1 MPRPAF
7 PVRDPAGPK
16 RSERVR
22 RFPKPTATG
31 TARPPNSTC
40 LCLTTGPGAVRR
52 LLQDL
57 SGHLREAGCP
67 AILIEDA
74 TIVLA
79 EILNNVE
86 EHAYAGRAG
95 QPVAIKIWLAEDGA
109 SYIVEDEGIPL
120 SGGCLPASVM
130 PAADPDLPGSLPEG
144 GFGLPL
150 VRRLARDL
158 RYERREGRNRLRFR
172 VPMRD

>member
-1 MPRPAF
+1 M
-7 PVRDPAGPK
+7 
-16 RSERVR
+16 
-22 RFPKPTATG
+22 
-31 TARPPNSTC
+31 
-40 LCLTTGPGAVRR
+40 
-52 LLQDL
+52 
-57 SGHLREAGCP
+57 
-67 AILIEDA
+67 
-74 TIVLA
+74 LA

-95 QPVAIKIWLAEDGA
+95 QPVAIEVRLAEDGA
-109 SYIVEDEGIPL
+109 SYIVEDRGVPL
-120 SGGCLPASVM
+120 SDGCLPGAVM
-130 PAADPDLPGSLPEG
+130 PAADPDLPGSWPEG